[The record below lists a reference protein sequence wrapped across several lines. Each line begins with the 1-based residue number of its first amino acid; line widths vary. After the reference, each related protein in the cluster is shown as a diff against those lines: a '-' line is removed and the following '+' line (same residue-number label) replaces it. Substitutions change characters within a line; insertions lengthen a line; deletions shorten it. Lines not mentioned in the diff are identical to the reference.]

1 MSNYPLG
8 KFRPRPNLAPF
19 HNHSRRPYI
28 CTTDNYLRNYLPQ
41 TVPWNSSYATVS
53 KFGKK
58 IFPVGESHVKTIK
71 RLDFDK
77 KLRFSKA
84 FFRLFIGENSKQF
97 DHYIIPTL
105 VDNKPDVVFLHVGTN
120 GILSNAGDTEL
131 ANDIIKYWI
140 NL

>member
-1 MSNYPLG
+1 M
-8 KFRPRPNLAPF
+8 FA
-19 HNHSRRPYI
+19 
-28 CTTDNYLRNYLPQ
+28 
-41 TVPWNSSYATVS
+41 
-53 KFGKK
+53 
-58 IFPVGESHVKTIK
+58 VGESHVKTIK

-131 ANDIIKYWI
+131 ANNIIKYWI